1 MRIDELDTNHKEF
14 KKVTLDQDLTE
25 EQLDEILPV
34 IGAVAGGVARG
45 AMAVGGAA
53 ARGAAAVARG
63 VGSAVGS
70 AARGIGQAASA
81 VGRGVGNVA
90 RKTGGTIKQNA
101 KDQINKKVKSFA
113 QDTADKLANQNSDD
127 NQTGTKG
134 TTGSTG
140 TIGSNN
146 SQSSQAQ
153 LQRGSELSV
162 PIADP
167 KNPQKTVMTPMKIK
181 NVTGQDIELEPKS
194 KKAGVPGSVKFN
206 KKDLA
211 L

>member
-1 MRIDELDTNHKEF
+1 MRIDELDSKHKEF
-14 KKVTLDQDLTE
+14 KKVILDHELTE

-34 IGAVAGGVARG
+34 VGAVAGGIARG

-53 ARGAAAVARG
+53 ARGAAAAVRG
-63 VGSAVGS
+63 VGSAVGA

-90 RKTGGTIKQNA
+90 RNTGRTIKQNA

-113 QDTADKLANQNSDD
+113 QDTANKLSNQDGGS
-127 NQTGTKG
+127 
-134 TTGSTG
+134 TGSQGTTG

-146 SQSSQAQ
+146 SQSPQAQ

-167 KNPQKTVMTPMKIK
+167 KNPKKTVMTPMKIK

-211 L
+211 F

>member
-1 MRIDELDTNHKEF
+1 MRIDELDSDHKEF
-14 KKVTLDQDLTE
+14 KKIILDQDLTE

-113 QDTADKLANQNSDD
+113 QNTADKLANQDSDD
-127 NQTGTKG
+127 NQTGTQG

-194 KKAGVPGSVKFN
+194 KKVGVPGSVKFN